1 MESDLSIEG
10 AAQFSAAAEIVADIV
25 HRGVEAFQRLAE
37 AIGRI
42 LEPMRRMIDRLLEPM
57 RHMIDRLLVRL
68 WSEIRSPSVPLP
80 HTRHAMRARKIGR
93 VLRVVSCS

>member
-10 AAQFSAAAEIVADIV
+10 ATQFSAVAEVVADIV
-25 HRGVEAFQRLAE
+25 QRGVEAFQRLAE

-42 LEPMRRMIDRLLEPM
+42 LEPMRR
-57 RHMIDRLLVRL
+57 MIDRLLVRL